1 MWNELVRDYASTS
14 LVTVAPD
21 ASLTE
26 VQRIFEQRDISAV
39 PIVDDG
45 GALLGILTTTDLLHV
60 ARIEMSSPRALVR
73 VWPPS
78 RLARDVMR
86 SPVITIDE
94 RGELR
99 EAAEKLVRSRIHR
112 LVVTREDKPVGVLS
126 TRDMMRAIL
135 EHHVEDSLST
145 VITTNILTVDVGDTI
160 DAAVGRLDDGNVHGL
175 VVLEGSWPVGVF
187 THVEALKARA
197 LPPMLR
203 KNRVDRIM
211 SYETICLNVTTPL
224 YRVAGHFFQ
233 MNVRRILAVEQRKLV
248 GIVTGFDLA
257 RFMTLQQ
264 ESKVRAE
271 PK

>member
-1 MWNELVRDYASTS
+1 
-14 LVTVAPD
+14 VAPE

-60 ARIEMSSPRALVR
+60 ARIEMDSPRALVR

-78 RLARDVMR
+78 RSARDVMR

-94 RGELR
+94 SAELR
-99 EAAEKLVRSRIHR
+99 EAAEKIVRHR
-112 LVVTREDKPVGVLS
+112 FHHLVVTREGKAIGILS

-135 EHHVEDSLST
+135 EHHVEAPLST
-145 VITTNILTVDVGDTI
+145 VITTDVITVDVADTI
-160 DAAVGRLDDGNVHGL
+160 DAAVGRLDDSNVHGL

-187 THVEALKARA
+187 TQVEAMKARA

-211 SYETICLNVTTPL
+211 SYETICLNVATPL
-224 YRVAGHFFQ
+224 YRVAGHAFQ
-233 MNVRRILAVEQRKLV
+233 MNVRRILAVEQRMLV

-264 ESKVRAE
+264 ESKVPAE